1 MLPVTA
7 SREEWLTARK
17 ELLIREKQLTHARDD
32 VSQARRELPMVEVEE
47 NYAFDGPDGARTLLD
62 LFEGRRQLIVHHFMW
77 VWDLDDDGNET
88 PQDTGCPSC
97 SATADNIGN
106 LAHLHARDT
115 TLVAV
120 SRAPYDKIAP
130 FHARMGW
137 TFPWYSSFGSS
148 FNYDFHVTIDDR
160 IAPVLLNFRDET
172 ELAET
177 GNAWT
182 PQRRGDYPGISTF
195 LREGDTVFH
204 TYTTM
209 ARGLE
214 QPGGTHYYL
223 DLTALGRQEEWEKPA
238 GRVTEFGASAG
249 RPGISFHDE
258 YA

>member
-1 MLPVTA
+1 MLPATA
-7 SREEWLTARK
+7 TREEWLTARK

-32 VSQARRELPMVEVEE
+32 VSRARRELPMVRVDE
-47 NYAFDGPDGARTLLD
+47 NYRFDGPDGPRSLLG

-77 VWDLDDDGNET
+77 VWDLDADGRET

-120 SRAPYDKIAP
+120 SRAPYAKIAP
-130 FHARMGW
+130 FQARMGW
-137 TFPWYSSFGSS
+137 TFPWYSSAGTS
-148 FNYDFHVTIDDR
+148 FNYDFHVTVDER
-160 IAPVLLNFRDET
+160 VAPVLLNFRDET
-172 ELAET
+172 ELAQT

-182 PQRRGDYPGISTF
+182 PQRRGDYPGISAF

-223 DLTALGRQEEWEKPA
+223 DLTALGRQEAWEEPS
-238 GRVTEFGASAG
+238 GRVTEFGPSAG
-249 RPGISFHDE
+249 QPGLSFHDE